1 MAKSYISGDRDCF
14 DCEFWFCGL
23 FCFSV
28 ETGEAVIEAPKKG
41 YLEAGLC
48 LAWCETPTESDI
60 VRYAIIYKNKY
71 HTFDRQ
77 NREYLGEFSYCHDGD
92 LLIDDWIV
100 ISKKEKV
107 PGYRSVP
114 KNTLFNL
121 KSESEVP
128 LSGLLQFIRYGRDF
142 NSMLLKLNCYDSTA
156 KSYWKLI
163 LLDLENGASIWERNL
178 ARLGSSVADITE
190 EYVSVTDPDGGY
202 IELLDVASGKLVR
215 TLNFSGSIPFSVK
228 GCVCLTNYSTKEMF
242 HHIVESNVTYSKR
255 LAELGCEGS
264 YAKSGNM
271 DVWLF
276 INDETSKL
284 SVYNLEADRCSH
296 YYFPVIDLDEN
307 LNQVLDIRMIE
318 NKIRVVAS
326 VEPYKHACFNRVY
339 VFEEHELCPFDD
351 KEKFSHWNIEK
362 EMFVGDYRKVVI
374 EGNCIYQIQFEQTV
388 TFSVLYRQLRSLL
401 TIIGSEY
408 GTTSHYIDKEVDTEW
423 GGLIQVNLENQSLDD
438 DEKKEIELL
447 RILIT
452 HSISAEYTAGADPNV
467 PISIEV
473 SY

>member
-1 MAKSYISGDRDCF
+1 MAKSYISGHCDLF
-14 DCEFWFCGL
+14 DKELWFCGMVG
-23 FCFSV
+23 FSV
-28 ETGEAVIEAPKKG
+28 ETGEANMGLSKKG
-41 YLEAGLC
+41 HLEGGLGLVRC
-48 LAWCETPTESDI
+48 KTPRETYIS
-60 VRYAIIYKNKY
+60 RYVVSYKDTY
-71 HTFDRQ
+71 HTYNKE
-77 NREYLGEFSYCHDGD
+77 NREYIGEYRFEKEGD
-92 LLIDDWIV
+92 LLVDDWIV
-100 ISKKEKV
+100 ISKKEKI
-107 PGYRSVP
+107 PGFRSVP
-114 KNTLFNL
+114 SNTLFNL
-121 KSESEVP
+121 NSKKEIALNGSF
-128 LSGLLQFIRYGRDF
+128 QFVCYTRDF
-142 NSMLLKLNCYDSTA
+142 RCMLLKLKYYDDKA
-156 KSYWKLI
+156 KSQWKLMLI
-163 LLDLENGASIWERNL
+163 DLERGGSVWEKKL
-178 ARLGSSVADITE
+178 SRLGF
-190 EYVSVTDPDGGY
+190 
-202 IELLDVASGKLVR
+202 VASGISDEYASISKTEDELIEVLDIETGNLVR
-215 TLNFSGSIPFSVK
+215 TLEFNGNHPFDVR
-228 GCVCLTNYSTKEMF
+228 GCVCITNSLNGRMY
-242 HHIVESNVTYSKR
+242 HHIVESNVTYSKSYT
-255 LAELGCEGS
+255 ELGCEGS